1 MFAHSFDT
9 GMNKALLWK
18 SKFMQEREISSV
30 LKKQDLIHGD
40 RYEPLSSVHPTKTV
54 RSQTGMLPS
63 NPILRDPPH
72 PPTYGGRN
80 SSDQSR
86 FQHSF
91 KFQNLALRRKDQKHH
106 HPHNGQPRSCPM
118 GWGVKGYQRS
128 ALVLSLCCTDCREC
142 SSWKPEH
149 AQASTQRVVGLP
161 LTGRYFPRATHGV
174 GEGAHTDGA
183 RRQRW

>member
-18 SKFMQEREISSV
+18 SEFMQEKEISSV

-40 RYEPLSSVHPTKTV
+40 KYEPLPSVHPTKTV
-54 RSQTGMLPS
+54 RSQTGILPS
-63 NPILRDPPH
+63 NPILHH

-91 KFQNLALRRKDQKHH
+91 KFQNLALRRKDQKHR
-106 HPHNGQPRSCPM
+106 HPHN
-118 GWGVKGYQRS
+118 
-128 ALVLSLCCTDCREC
+128 
-142 SSWKPEH
+142 
-149 AQASTQRVVGLP
+149 
-161 LTGRYFPRATHGV
+161 
-174 GEGAHTDGA
+174 
-183 RRQRW
+183 